1 MGRTVPAQGATSYS
15 SGPLADRQ
23 TTMIQRNLSTPDRL
37 IRIVL
42 GVLMLAAGWS
52 GFAEGI
58 WRIALQVFGWVPLA
72 TGLLGW
78 CPVYALL
85 GFSTFKSRNRRPPV
99 L

>member
-1 MGRTVPAQGATSYS
+1 
-15 SGPLADRQ
+15 
-23 TTMIQRNLSTPDRL
+23 MIHRNLSTPDRL

-42 GVLMLAAGWS
+42 GVLMLAAGWG

-58 WRIALQVFGWVPLA
+58 WRVALQVFGWVPLA

-78 CPVYALL
+78 CPIYAML
-85 GFSTFKSRNRRPPV
+85 GICTFKPRAPRPPV